1 MLADTLQLVDFGPN
15 TSAIESITA
24 QNESPRNLFQKQVT
38 AGHLLMQAKSP
49 EKVPTLKKPRSTTNV
64 RERKVNRK
72 LVPSLSTEARKD
84 ELSSEEKIVVEDQM
98 AFEDGFK
105 KKFKP
110 YTEIINN
117 LTKMQICETDFD
129 LVFCT
134 LSNDSKRI
142 LAVIMVEDEHYII
155 NQYDSDSLKKTFS
168 KELKGNYIKAKEI
181 A

>member
-1 MLADTLQLVDFGPN
+1 MAVIEQNHSDEDKVKSKGDLDF
-15 TSAIESITA
+15 E
-24 QNESPRNLFQKQVT
+24 Q
-38 AGHLLMQAKSP
+38 
-49 EKVPTLKKPRSTTNV
+49 
-64 RERKVNRK
+64 
-72 LVPSLSTEARKD
+72 
-84 ELSSEEKIVVEDQM
+84 
-98 AFEDGFK
+98 GFRQ
-105 KKFKP
+105 KFKP
-110 YTEIINN
+110 YKEIINN